1 MNQTT
6 HYIVPAEALQH
17 TTSYLASQ
25 PYGEV
30 VELFNMLRQ
39 SKPYVSAP
47 PHPNDELG
55 ESDAAAS

>member
-1 MNQTT
+1 MSQPT

-17 TTSYLASQ
+17 TSSYLASQ

-47 PHPNDELG
+47 SHPNDELG
-55 ESDAAAS
+55 ETNATSG